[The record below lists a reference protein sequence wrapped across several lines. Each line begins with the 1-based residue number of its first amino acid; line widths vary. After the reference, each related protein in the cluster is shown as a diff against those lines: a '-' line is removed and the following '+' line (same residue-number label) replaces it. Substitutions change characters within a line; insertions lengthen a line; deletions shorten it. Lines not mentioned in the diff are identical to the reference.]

1 MRRYIRALFI
11 AHPQKGKNMAR
22 KHVLFAALVAGLTLT
37 AVGASATTNSV
48 TITSPRSGQ
57 TISLKKNPYLAVAG
71 DATFAST
78 TAGTTRLYLRRD
90 GCGTSNDNPHLSVT
104 TGIDG
109 GDGCG
114 LIFNSVVGTGGDVDQ
129 GAFIDFPASDGM
141 PLALSTTGP
150 ITGQVSLTGAQVG
163 LAYIDV
169 TLEALING
177 QAVALGSA
185 TGSAT
190 LDPTGNY
197 TPVPFSIQPS
207 STLDGSDLQALD
219 LRVHVHGPNIYS
231 GFVSL
236 SGHSFADVPSY
247 AASVNKSVQ
256 VSLDDSSFVNAVPAR
271 LSGSSWSVALQ
282 TPGVGKH
289 TIYARS
295 TQGFDTSSTAS
306 QTFTVTK

>member
-1 MRRYIRALFI
+1 MPRTLRALF
-11 AHPQKGKNMAR
+11 
-22 KHVLFAALVAGLTLT
+22 AAGTVVALT
-37 AVGASATTNSV
+37 AVAAGAATPSV
-48 TITSPRSGQ
+48 TITSPRAGQ
-57 TISLKKNPYLAVAG
+57 SISLKKNPYLAVAG
-71 DATFAST
+71 GATFAST
-78 TAGTTRLYLRRD
+78 TAGTTRFYLRRD

-104 TGIDG
+104 TGTDG

-114 LIFNSVVGTGGDVDQ
+114 LIFNAVVGTGGDVDQ
-129 GAFIDFPASDGM
+129 GAFVDFPASDGM

-163 LAYIDV
+163 LAYVDV

-177 QAVALGSA
+177 EAVTLGKA

-190 LDPTGNY
+190 LDPTADY

-219 LRVHVHGPNIYS
+219 VRVLVHGPNIYS

-236 SGHSFADVPSY
+236 NGHSFADIPSY
-247 AASVNKSVQ
+247 AASVSKSVQ
-256 VSLDDSSFVNAVPAR
+256 VSLDDSSFANAVLAR
-271 LSGSSWSVALQ
+271 LSGSAWSVALQ
-282 TPGVGKH
+282 TPAVGKH

-295 TQGFDTSSTAS
+295 TQGFDTSSTVS